1 METEKTWYEIT
12 RFVEVIGVLHVR
24 AVDVSVHLVH
34 ESSGTPVF
42 VSFSKASHCLRGIL
56 CTAAGEHAHVAV
68 RILHL
73 DVARILALH
82 HICHRIQRAHGTP
95 EEEQSLPWMDLII
108 LYLRSLSVPR
118 LFRP

>member
-1 METEKTWYEIT
+1 MLLGRVQTRSADNAGEAWVETEKTWYEIT

-56 CTAAGEHAHVAV
+56 CTAAGEHALVAV
-68 RILHL
+68 
-73 DVARILALH
+73 
-82 HICHRIQRAHGTP
+82 
-95 EEEQSLPWMDLII
+95 
-108 LYLRSLSVPR
+108 
-118 LFRP
+118 